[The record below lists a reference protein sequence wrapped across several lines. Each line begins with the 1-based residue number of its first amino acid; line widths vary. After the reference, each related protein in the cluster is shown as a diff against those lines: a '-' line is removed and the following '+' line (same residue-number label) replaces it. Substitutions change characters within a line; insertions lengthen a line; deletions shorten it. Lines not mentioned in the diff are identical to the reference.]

1 MASNVDGL
9 LSNMKYIIKKYV
21 NFGVKYIFVSGL
33 FYTKRIITEFLEE
46 VHLKSVNVYKEMQ
59 VYFIDAVDFL

>member
-1 MASNVDGL
+1 
-9 LSNMKYIIKKYV
+9 MKYIIKKSV
-21 NFGVKYIFVSGL
+21 NFDVKYMFVSGL

>member
-1 MASNVDGL
+1 
-9 LSNMKYIIKKYV
+9 MKYIIKKCV

>member
-1 MASNVDGL
+1 
-9 LSNMKYIIKKYV
+9 MKYIIKKCV

-33 FYTKRIITEFLEE
+33 FHTKRIITEFLEE